1 MLMTDNQ
8 NLFDQAVA
16 AAKQK
21 DFATART
28 LLKQLLKQEP
38 NNLDAW
44 LLGAYVVESRSDAI
58 RCYERAL
65 QIDPNHA
72 YAKQKLSELKS
83 LPPEPAPV
91 TPAATSA
98 TAPQLKAAPPKAE
111 SHPLT
116 APAAPPE
123 PKSKSNTWVFVMAG
137 VLIVALCL
145 VIGCIGI
152 LSSGGLS
159 TLGSSQPAPTDQQ
172 LFDVLHKNARAGVNE
187 DLDAYMATI
196 HPNSSM
202 YKQTEEALK
211 DMFAQFDL
219 DFQFYDLT
227 VTSLKSN
234 EAKSSLFTD
243 HPQARRPGL
252 PQQHRHRDDDPASG
266 QRRLEDLQPGS
277 GGRAVLANDL

>member
-1 MLMTDNQ
+1 MTDNQ

-65 QIDPNHA
+65 QIDPQHA
-72 YAKQKLSELKS
+72 YAKQKLAELNS

-91 TPAATSA
+91 KPPGQPAAS
-98 TAPQLKAAPPKAE
+98 QPKAVQAQ
-111 SHPLT
+111 S
-116 APAAPPE
+116 ASPPE
-123 PKSKSNTWVFVMAG
+123 AKSKSSTWMFVLAG
-137 VLIVALCL
+137 VLIGVCCL
-145 VIGCIGI
+145 TVGGISI

-159 TLGSSQPAPTDQQ
+159 SLWSSQPMPTDQQ
-172 LFDVLHKNARAGVNE
+172 LFDVLHENARAGVTE

-196 HPNSSM
+196 HPNSPL
-202 YKQTEEALK
+202 YNQTEDTLK

-219 DFQFYDLT
+219 NFEFYDLT

-234 EAKSSLFTD
+234 EAKIHFSLLTRKRAGPDFRNNIVIGTMIL
-243 HPQARRPGL
+243 RPDNGVWKIYN
-252 PQQHRHRDDDPASG
+252 QTV
-266 QRRLEDLQPGS
+266 EDVQY
-277 GGRAVLANDL
+277 

>member
-1 MLMTDNQ
+1 MIDNQ

-58 RCYERAL
+58 RCYERVL

-72 YAKQKLSELKS
+72 YARQKLSELQA

-91 TPAATSA
+91 KHPSQPATS
-98 TAPQLKAAPPKAE
+98 QPKAVQAK
-111 SHPLT
+111 T
-116 APAAPPE
+116 ASPPSATPAAPPE
-123 PKSKSNTWVFVMAG
+123 AKSKSSTWIFVLAG
-137 VLIVALCL
+137 VLIVVCCL
-145 VIGCIGI
+145 TVGGI
-152 LSSGGLS
+152 AIVSSGGLS
-159 TLGSSQPAPTDQQ
+159 SLGSPQPTPTNQQ
-172 LFDVLHKNARAGVNE
+172 LFDVLHTNAKAGVDE

-196 HPNSSM
+196 HPNSPL
-202 YKQTEEALK
+202 YNQTEDTLK

-219 DFQFYDLT
+219 NFEFYDLT

-234 EAKSSLFTD
+234 EAKIHFSLLTRKRAGPDFRNNIVIGTMIL
-243 HPQARRPGL
+243 RPDNGVWKIYN
-252 PQQHRHRDDDPASG
+252 QTV
-266 QRRLEDLQPGS
+266 EDVQY
-277 GGRAVLANDL
+277 